1 MSHILLARLVLTGLL
16 LTPHTVLADE
26 LEPKALTAL
35 EQMGGYLRSLQQFRI
50 DAHSHT
56 DQVLDNGQTIEFSHQ
71 TRLAAMQPD
80 KLQVS
85 VESDGSRRSLFYNG
99 KRFTLYDSRSGYLPN
114 QAAPAKKG
122 HLVHTYR

>member
-1 MSHILLARLVLTGLL
+1 MPGFHRTCVLLIALL
-16 LTPHTVLADE
+16 LGANPAWADE
-26 LEPKALTAL
+26 LDPKALTAL

-85 VESDGSRRSLFYNG
+85 VESDGERRSLFYNG
-99 KRFTLYDSRSGYLPN
+99 KAFPLTTGPAATSPTRPRPRTL
-114 QAAPAKKG
+114 AVCPA
-122 HLVHTYR
+122 R